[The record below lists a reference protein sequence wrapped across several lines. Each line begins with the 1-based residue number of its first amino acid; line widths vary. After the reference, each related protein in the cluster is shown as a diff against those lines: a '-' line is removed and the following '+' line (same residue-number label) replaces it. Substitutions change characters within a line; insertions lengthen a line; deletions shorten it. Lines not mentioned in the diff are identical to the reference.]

1 MAYRAMPEREPRRQ
15 QGRTPPPAET
25 GGNPEQEPRDY
36 VHAAYFANEHI
47 AGHAYNQAQEAI
59 YTGPPN
65 DVSAYRLILE
75 ERWHVAV
82 LGEPPPEDLDQK
94 LQAILDQGV
103 PATLPEDIV
112 DYLKQRR
119 AEAMKR
125 GQWVEGHYRP
135 GLRPQIP
142 RKRKGK

>member
-1 MAYRAMPEREPRRQ
+1 MRKPVVVRFCGVRARVRFV
-15 QGRTPPPAET
+15 G
-25 GGNPEQEPRDY
+25 
-36 VHAAYFANEHI
+36 
-47 AGHAYNQAQEAI
+47 
-59 YTGPPN
+59 
-65 DVSAYRLILE
+65 DVCSLMVGSIPGYSDRL
-75 ERWHVAV
+75 
-82 LGEPPPEDLDQK
+82 LDQK

>member
-1 MAYRAMPEREPRRQ
+1 MPSPEREPRRQ
-15 QGRTPPPAET
+15 RGRLAPPAET
-25 GGNPEQEPRDY
+25 GGNPEHEPRDY

>member
-1 MAYRAMPEREPRRQ
+1 MPEREPRRQ

-25 GGNPEQEPRDY
+25 GGNPEHEPRDY

-65 DVSAYRLILE
+65 DLSTYRLMLE

-82 LGEPPPEDLDQK
+82 LGELPPAELE
-94 LQAILDQGV
+94 AI
-103 PATLPEDIV
+103 E
-112 DYLKQRR
+112 
-119 AEAMKR
+119 
-125 GQWVEGHYRP
+125 
-135 GLRPQIP
+135 
-142 RKRKGK
+142 

>member
-1 MAYRAMPEREPRRQ
+1 MPEREPRRQ
-15 QGRTPPPAET
+15 HGRTPPPAET
-25 GGNPEQEPRDY
+25 GRNPEHEPRDY

-47 AGHAYNQAQEAI
+47 AGHAYEQAQEAI

-65 DVSAYRLILE
+65 EVSAYRLILE
-75 ERWHVAV
+75 ERWHVAC

-103 PATLPEDIV
+103 PATLPEEIL

-119 AEAMKR
+119 AEAIKR

-135 GLRPQIP
+135 GLRPDIRR
-142 RKRKGK
+142 RKR